1 MALVNFRQKP
11 KTGKVEKYI
20 DKNIIGT
27 KQVKLITIFDKTN
40 LEQIIDAKQTTKQ
53 TQKRA
58 FTGTRLHK
66 RYTYTI
72 KHS

>member
-1 MALVNFRQKP
+1 MAVINFRQKP
-11 KTGKVEKYI
+11 KNDKVKKYI

-27 KQVKLITIFDKTN
+27 KQPKQISIFDNTT
-40 LEQIIDAKQTTKQ
+40 LEQIMDVKQIAKQ

-58 FTGTRLHK
+58 FTGSRLHK
-66 RYTYTI
+66 RYTYII

>member
-1 MALVNFRQKP
+1 MAVVNFRQKP
-11 KTGKVEKYI
+11 KNDKVKKYI

-27 KQVKLITIFDKTN
+27 KQTKQISIFNQTT
-40 LEQIIDAKQTTKQ
+40 LQQIMDTKQTTKQ

-58 FTGTRLHK
+58 FTGTRLYK
-66 RYTYTI
+66 RYTYII

>member
-1 MALVNFRQKP
+1 MAVINFRQKP
-11 KTGKVEKYI
+11 KNDKIKKYI

-27 KQVKLITIFDKTN
+27 KQTKQISIFDKTN

-66 RYTYTI
+66 RYTYII

>member
-1 MALVNFRQKP
+1 MAVINFRQKP
-11 KTGKVEKYI
+11 KNDKIKKYI

-27 KQVKLITIFDKTN
+27 KQPKQISIFDNTT
-40 LEQIIDAKQTTKQ
+40 LEQIIDTKQ
-53 TQKRA
+53 TNKTNIKRA
-58 FTGTRLHK
+58 FTGSRLHK

>member
-1 MALVNFRQKP
+1 MAVINFRQKP
-11 KTGKVEKYI
+11 KNDKVKKYI

-27 KQVKLITIFDKTN
+27 QKPKQISIFDNTN
-40 LEQIIDAKQTTKQ
+40 LQQINDTKQTQKQ

-58 FTGTRLHK
+58 FTGSRLHK